1 MWQVIIHVCGKCFR
15 GTTHRFSGLEFKV
28 HLLVCVWQKG
38 KESPRVEVEI
48 FRVFE
53 NDLHRLWIQLL
64 APSPIDDF
72 SKLRPDFYIFPG
84 SPVAPLIKVY
94 FNSSVRACGKSSF
107 TNHHHHLHQMLSSH
121 VWYVGSQW
129 FASLDPVKL
138 TRFDPSKKFWV
149 WQLKMFCFSP
159 EEFLGAPE
167 KMIMGTGPYLI
178 LGDPQKTGFWGY
190 FLFAYRPLRTRLDLR
205 QPTDPQHTGR
215 IIIAMLKS

>member
-1 MWQVIIHVCGKCFR
+1 MCVGNVSEVQLTDSGI
-15 GTTHRFSGLEFKV
+15 SGLELKV
-28 HLLVCVWQKG
+28 HLLVCATQKG

-53 NDLHRLWIQLL
+53 NGLHRLWIQLL

-72 SKLRPDFYIFPG
+72 SKLWDQILIFFLE

-107 TNHHHHLHQMLSSH
+107 NNHHHLHQMLSSH

-178 LGDPQKTGFWGY
+178 LGDPQKTGFWGD
-190 FLFAYRPLRTRLDLR
+190 FLFACRPLRTRLDLR